1 MNRTKI
7 EERSGK
13 TIQHTLR
20 KHWGSLKQI
29 QGRLLQFF
37 ISVFRNARVVSS
49 STTTLYRTWVF
60 SETSR
65 DLFRRLVLRQK
76 QGSNCLVFSIGVLS
90 FKRATTVPNK
100 LIDSQRYKRHRR
112 KNTDRIPFTRTFHRY
127 NHAIRPFSSKT
138 LNYFKTIQRLA
149 LSSCNL

>member
-37 ISVFRNARVVSS
+37 ISVFRNARVLSS

-76 QGSNCLVFSIGVLS
+76 QGSNCLVFFYRCAIVQEGHH
-90 FKRATTVPNK
+90 RTQQ
-100 LIDSQRYKRHRR
+100 IDRQS
-112 KNTDRIPFTRTFHRY
+112 
-127 NHAIRPFSSKT
+127 
-138 LNYFKTIQRLA
+138 A
-149 LSSCNL
+149 LQTAQKEKYRSHSLHSNISPLQPRN